1 LRKINQGRRVST
13 AAFIASKEVERPLK
27 PIIEEKAKVV
37 AEIEEMIKNAQAA
50 VLVDYRGLT
59 VAEMTELRRKLK
71 EKGAEIK
78 VVKNTLTKRAV
89 NNLGITGLDAFLEGP
104 TALTVAKEDP
114 AAAAKVLFD
123 FAKTHPKLEIKA
135 GIIEGVVLEKDQVK
149 ALADLP
155 SREVLLAKVL
165 GGMQAPLYGF
175 AGALAGVLRKFVY
188 ALEAIRKQKAGE
200 Q

>member
-1 LRKINQGRRVST
+1 M
-13 AAFIASKEVERPLK
+13 K
-27 PIIEEKAKVV
+27 PIIEQKAKVV
-37 AEIEEMIKNAQAA
+37 AEIEEMINSSQVAI
-50 VLVDYRGLT
+50 LVDYRGLT
-59 VAEMTELRRKLK
+59 VAEMTELRRKLR

-78 VVKNTLTKRAV
+78 VVKNTLTKRAIT
-89 NNLGITGLDAFLEGP
+89 NLGISGLDAFLEGP

-123 FAKTHPKLEIKA
+123 FAKAHSKLEIKA
-135 GIIEGVVLEKDQVK
+135 GILDKAVLEKDQLK

-155 SREVLLAKVL
+155 SRDVLLAKVL

>member
-1 LRKINQGRRVST
+1 M
-13 AAFIASKEVERPLK
+13 K
-27 PIIEEKAKVV
+27 PIIEQKAKVV
-37 AEIEEMIKNAQAA
+37 AEIEEMIKSFQAA
-50 VLVDYRGLT
+50 ILVDYRGLT

-89 NNLGITGLDAFLEGP
+89 NNLGITGLDPYLEGP
-104 TALTVAKEDP
+104 TALAVAKEDP

-123 FAKTHPKLEIKA
+123 FAKDHPNLEIKV
-135 GIIEGVVLEKDQVK
+135 GILENIVLEKDKVK
-149 ALADLP
+149 AIADLP
-155 SREVLLAKVL
+155 PRDVLLAKVL

-200 Q
+200 E